1 VVTESAFPGAD
12 PISQPDMSYAQD
24 TSSFKTTQ
32 VQGQNQSQFRNPASA
47 NAWNYY
53 QNPGAQQPAQAA
65 AAASLMAIR
74 QSQPQLSSSVAAPL
88 VRMAPS
94 PEPNDEES
102 EPESLAGDARPG
114 KRQSASLKGL
124 FTKDCESVLT
134 RGD

>member
-1 VVTESAFPGAD
+1 
-12 PISQPDMSYAQD
+12 MSYAQD
-24 TSSFKTTQ
+24 ASSFKMTQ

-47 NAWNYY
+47 NTWNYY
-53 QNPGAQQPAQAA
+53 QNHGAQPPPQAA
-65 AAASLMAIR
+65 AAASLMATR
-74 QSQPQLSSSVAAPL
+74 QSQPQVAAPL

-124 FTKDCESVLT
+124 FTKDCELVLT
-134 RGD
+134 GGD